1 MLLLIVNRDL
11 QMLTPI
17 EEIKSKLDIIEVIS
31 GYIKISKAG
40 ANFKAVCPF
49 HSEKSPSLMISPA
62 RQIWH
67 CFGCG
72 EGGDIFK
79 FVMKIEGVEF
89 GDALRN
95 LAQRAGVILK
105 KEDPQIRT
113 ERGKLL
119 EICRAATEHFQ
130 KNLTEN
136 KEVQEYLKKRGLK
149 DETIKEFKIG
159 FSQDSWDSL
168 LRFLMAKNFQA
179 QDIEKAG
186 LAIKSEK
193 SNIGYFDRFRGRIMF
208 PIANANGEIIGF
220 GGRIFKLKDGV
231 EEAKYL
237 NSPQTLIYD
246 KSKVLYGFDK
256 AKMDIRKN
264 NFTILVEGYM
274 DLIMCHQAGASN
286 AVAVSGTAMTKDHL
300 QILKRLSENLCFS
313 FDMDNAGDMA
323 TKRAIDMALA
333 DDFNIKVITVPSGKD
348 PADFILE
355 HPDGWIDQ
363 VKKSKNFMDFYF
375 DNIFSKNDPSTA
387 QGKKD
392 ISKILL
398 AQIRKVKSKIEQ
410 SHWLSLLAQRIK
422 VKQDLLEEELAKIKS
437 DDFDFRSY
445 DAVAKPAVSEKK
457 QKHEMLGERIA
468 ACVLKEQGLGDH
480 IVGLEIG
487 TILCYP
493 SGQLLS
499 VLQSAITD
507 GKGAPKDLL
516 KEIQVN
522 AQHLADY
529 ANQLLLSLDAIE
541 ELESLEEEIKFC
553 LREFKAHLLK
563 EQLNK
568 ISFKIQE
575 AEESQDDEKANA
587 LMQEFKT
594 LSGQL
599 HDVLNNN

>member
-1 MLLLIVNRDL
+1 
-11 QMLTPI
+11 MLTPI

-130 KNLTEN
+130 KNLTSN

-149 DETIKEFKIG
+149 DETIQEFKIG

-168 LRFLMAKNFQA
+168 LKFLMAKNFQA

-193 SNIGYFDRFRGRIMF
+193 SHIGYFDRFRGRIMF

-220 GGRIFKLKDGV
+220 GGRIFKSKDGV

-437 DDFDFRSY
+437 DDFDFRSN

>member
-1 MLLLIVNRDL
+1 
-11 QMLTPI
+11 MLTPI
-17 EEIKSKLDIIEVIS
+17 EEVKSKLDIIEIVS

-130 KNLTEN
+130 KNLVSN

-168 LRFLMAKNFQA
+168 LKFLMAKNFQA

-208 PIANANGEIIGF
+208 PIANANGEIIAF
-220 GGRIFKLKDGV
+220 GGRIFKPKDGV

-437 DDFDFRSY
+437 DDFDFRSH

-468 ACVLKEQGLGDH
+468 ACILKEQGLGDH

-507 GKGAPKDLL
+507 SKGAPKDLL

-553 LREFKAHLLK
+553 LKEFKAHLLK

-575 AEESQDDEKANA
+575 AEESQDDEKADV

>member
-1 MLLLIVNRDL
+1 
-11 QMLTPI
+11 MLTPI
-17 EEIKSKLDIIEVIS
+17 EEVKSKLDIIEVVS

-79 FVMKIEGVEF
+79 FVMKIEGIEF

-130 KNLTEN
+130 KNLTTN

-149 DETIKEFKIG
+149 DETVSEFKIG

-168 LRFLMAKNFQA
+168 LKFLMAKNFQP

-220 GGRIFKLKDGV
+220 GGRIFKTKEGV

-286 AVAVSGTAMTKDHL
+286 AVAVSGTAMTRDHL

-313 FDMDNAGDMA
+313 FDMDNAGNMA

-355 HPDGWIDQ
+355 HPDKWVDQ

-375 DNIFSKNDPSTA
+375 ENIFSKNDPSTA

-398 AQIRKVKSKIEQ
+398 TQIRKVKSKIEQ
-410 SHWLSLLAQRIK
+410 SHWLGLLAQRLK
-422 VKQDLLEEELAKIKS
+422 VKQDLLEEELAKVKT
-437 DDFDFRSY
+437 DDFDFRNH
-445 DAVAKPAVSEKK
+445 DAGNKPIVSEKK

-468 ACVLKEQGLGDH
+468 ACVLKEQRLGDH

-487 TILCYP
+487 PISCYP

-499 VLQSAITD
+499 VLQSAMTD
-507 GKGAPKDLL
+507 GKGAQKDLI

-553 LREFKAHLLK
+553 LKEFKAHILK

-568 ISFKIQE
+568 ISFKIRE
-575 AEESQDDEKANA
+575 AEESQDDEKADT

-599 HDVLNNN
+599 HQVLNNN

>member
-1 MLLLIVNRDL
+1 
-11 QMLTPI
+11 MLTPI

-130 KNLTEN
+130 KNLTSN

-149 DETIKEFKIG
+149 DETIQEFKIG

-168 LRFLMAKNFQA
+168 LKFLMAKNFQA

-220 GGRIFKLKDGV
+220 GGRIFKSKDGV